1 MQHNDTVVS
10 PQQRWAQL
18 RFSIIGGL
26 LAAPPD
32 NGELQKALR
41 RLAEQHW
48 RNPISGGPV
57 QFSFATIERW
67 YYRARAAADPVAA
80 LRPRVRRDAGKLRQ
94 LPDALAASLKQQY
107 EAHKGWSCQLHVD
120 NLKVMVAAQPE
131 LGPMPSY
138 STIRR
143 YMKAQ
148 GWHKLRRVRQRE
160 TAGTRAADQRLQH
173 HEVRSYEVD
182 YVHGLWHLDFHHGSR
197 KIITRDGRWV
207 TPLLLAV
214 MDDRSRVICHAQWYL
229 DETTESLVHG
239 VAQAIQK
246 RALPRAL
253 MSDNG
258 AAMIAAEFTEGLT
271 RLGIVHKTTLPY
283 SPYQNGKQ
291 ENLWAL
297 IEGRLL
303 AMLEGEAELTLTLLN
318 RATQAWVEREYHHRL
333 HSELGATPMQRYLEG
348 PDVGRDSPDSQTLQR
363 AFRMQARRK
372 QRRSDGTISLEGQ
385 RFEVPSAYR
394 SLEQVH
400 LQYARWDLRQVDLVD
415 PRHETILCRLHP
427 LDKSANAN
435 ARRRRIE
442 VPAAETTV
450 TSNGIAPLLKQLMAD
465 YAETGLPPAY
475 VPKEEKPS

>member
-1 MQHNDTVVS
+1 MHHDDTAVS
-10 PQQRWAQL
+10 RQQRWAQL
-18 RFSIIGGL
+18 RFSIVGGL
-26 LAAPPD
+26 LAAPPQS
-32 NGELQKALR
+32 GRLQAALR
-41 RLAEQHW
+41 QLAEQHW
-48 RNPISGGPV
+48 RHPISGEPV
-57 QFSFATIERW
+57 RFSFATLERW
-67 YYRARAAADPVAA
+67 YYLARAAADPVAA
-80 LRPRVRRDAGKLRQ
+80 LRPRVRADAGRLRQ
-94 LPDALAASLKQQY
+94 FPEALKAELQKQY

-120 NLKVMVAAQPE
+120 NLAALVDEQPE

-138 STIRR
+138 STVRR
-143 YMKAQ
+143 YMKAR
-148 GWHKLRRVRQRE
+148 GWHKQRQIRRHE
-160 TAGTRAADQRLQH
+160 TAGSRAADARLQQL
-173 HEVRSYEVD
+173 EVRSFEVD
-182 YVHGLWHLDFHHGSR
+182 HVHGLWHLDFHHGSR
-197 KIITRDGRWV
+197 KIVTRDGRWM
-207 TPLLLAV
+207 TPLLLAI

-253 MSDNG
+253 MTDNG

-271 RLGIVHKTTLPY
+271 RLGIVHQTTLPY
-283 SPYQNGKQ
+283 SAYQNGKQ
-291 ENLWAL
+291 EHLWTL
-297 IEGRLL
+297 VEGRLL
-303 AMLEGEAELTLTLLN
+303 AMLEGEAELTLALLN
-318 RATQAWVEREYHHRL
+318 RATQAWVEREYHHRR

-400 LQYARWDLRQVDLVD
+400 LQYARWDLRQVDLID

-442 VPAAETTV
+442 VPEVETTV
-450 TSNGIAPLLKQLMAD
+450 TSDGMAPLLKQLMAD

-475 VPKEEKPS
+475 VPKEETSS